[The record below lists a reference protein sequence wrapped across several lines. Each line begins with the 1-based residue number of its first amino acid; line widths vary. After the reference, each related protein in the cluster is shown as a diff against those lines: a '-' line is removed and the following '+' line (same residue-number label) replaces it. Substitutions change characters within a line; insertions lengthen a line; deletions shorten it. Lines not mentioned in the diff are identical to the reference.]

1 MEADAYATALMVLG
15 PDAGTDFAVKHKLAA
30 LIRYASSDSDSLVE
44 QTTPAL
50 DAMLA

>member
-1 MEADAYATALMVLG
+1 VLG

-30 LIRYASSDSDSLVE
+30 MIRFRSGDAITE
-44 QTTPAL
+44 RTTPAL